1 MRRRQCVLVAL
12 LLLVALSGCTSHPF
26 GSVAPASSTSTT
38 TAASGTASSTTMLTA
53 PPLMPWSGT
62 GAYGYVTAGPTCPVE
77 KQGQPCPPRPFSG
90 AIDAHNESGATVAST
105 RSDSSGRY
113 ALDLSA
119 GSYIL
124 VVVSYS
130 GWPRCPTA
138 SVAVKSGSA
147 SRADISCDTGIR

>member
-1 MRRRQCVLVAL
+1 MRRRKSVLVGL
-12 LLLVALSGCTSHPF
+12 LLLVALSGCTSRPF

-38 TAASGTASSTTMLTA
+38 TAASGTAPLTTMLT
-53 PPLMPWSGT
+53 PPLMPSSGT

-77 KQGQPCPPRPFSG
+77 KQGQPCPPRPFST
-90 AIDAHNESGATVAST
+90 AIDAHNERGATVAST
-105 RSDSSGRY
+105 QGDSSGRY
-113 ALDLSA
+113 ALDLSP

-130 GWPRCPTA
+130 GWPRFPAA
-138 SVAVKSGSA
+138 SVAVKPGAA